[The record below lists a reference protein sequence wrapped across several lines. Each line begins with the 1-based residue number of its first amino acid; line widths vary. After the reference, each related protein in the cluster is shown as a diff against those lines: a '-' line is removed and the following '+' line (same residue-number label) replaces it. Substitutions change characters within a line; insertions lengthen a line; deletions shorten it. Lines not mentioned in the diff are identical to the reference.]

1 MVILEQRKKARF
13 ILLAIALL
21 TLSFLSYSGE
31 SLRAEE
37 VSIFYTAD
45 ILGQIEP
52 IEDEDGNTVGGA
64 VRLGYIISS
73 QGKELDSFLLLDAGN
88 AIGPDPFVRF
98 SNGLDQIKIMNQIGY
113 TAMALGEMEF
123 MYGPEAL
130 KKCIEESN
138 FPLLS
143 ANVVYQDTG
152 KYFSKPYS
160 IYNTSDGLKVGIT
173 AVTDADIPLSAYGFS
188 NIEIDYPSSC
198 LSEIIDT
205 LKTEKGCDL
214 VVVLSNLG
222 EEEDKKLVESIQ
234 DIDIIIG
241 SSARALSPSR
251 VYQSIPQD
259 IDKGVSMFY
268 CTPLATTVGKISLEV
283 EKDNSLVKMSN
294 IEFKS
299 FYLDKESC
307 PPDFVEKE
315 VPELKEF
322 VEKDIIEPYKSREEV
337 IIGAVKEGE
346 TIKLTDLVL
355 LLMQKKTDAE
365 FALCDRGLFGWFL
378 KDVMLQGKIKEYD
391 IDEGIPYS
399 DDLILVKMTG
409 SDILDL
415 IDYHEE
421 QIGTTKE
428 LLFSSGFDPASQK
441 INGRDIDD
449 YEEYIFAVNNYLASQ
464 GAGYTMFGDE
474 DVELIKD
481 TDIKIRDL
489 ALNYI
494 KEKSTKG
501 QKLSLSELKHW
512 AEKTRWKYRVYLS
525 GGLDVFSKGKNADL
539 YSDIDEFSSPRY
551 YEWEIGPAFELK
563 GWSKQQSLDFTLSV
577 EYGKGK
583 YFPEDDD
590 PYEEEVEDSIDADLD
605 YRRFVGED
613 FYGTLFLELDDLQ
626 ITPEEDD
633 RKGYLSTGLGIGYE
647 FSSDFDVSFGVSAH
661 NKLFVSGEDYGLYL
675 KSQYQEDF
683 NNFSLDIKGY
693 VFHILKLGQLSSYS
707 GITPAVGDYTVKIEG
722 DIEVSLTDTL
732 TLDFQ
737 PFLYYD
743 KSVGDWAWSLSTSL
757 TLELDW
763 GLLS

>member
-1 MVILEQRKKARF
+1 MKKARF

-21 TLSFLSYSGE
+21 TLSFVSYSGG

-52 IEDEDGNTVGGA
+52 IQDENGNAVGGA
-64 VRLGYIISS
+64 VRLGYMISW

-88 AIGPDPFVRF
+88 AIGPGSFIRF
-98 SNGLDQIKIMNQIGY
+98 SNGLDQIKVMNQIGY

-123 MYGPEAL
+123 IYGPEAL
-130 KKCIEESN
+130 KKCIEEAN

-143 ANVVYQDTG
+143 ANVIHQDTG
-152 KYFSKPYS
+152 KYFAEPYS
-160 IYNTSDGLKVGIT
+160 IYNTSDGLKVAIT
-173 AVTDADIPLSAYGFS
+173 AVTDADIPLSVYGFS
-188 NIEIDYPSSC
+188 NIEVDYPSAC

-214 VVVLSNLG
+214 IVVLSNLG
-222 EEEDKKLVESIQ
+222 EEEDKRLVESIQ

-268 CTPLATTVGKISLEV
+268 CTPLATTVGKITLEV
-283 EKDNSLVKMSN
+283 EKDNSMVKISN
-294 IEFKS
+294 IKFRS

-307 PPDFVEKE
+307 PPDLVEKE
-315 VPELKEF
+315 ILKLKEF
-322 VEKDIIEPYKSREEV
+322 VEKDVIERYKSREEV
-337 IIGAVKEGE
+337 IIGEVKEGE

-378 KDVMLQGKIKEYD
+378 KDIMLQGEIKEND
-391 IDEGIPYS
+391 IAQGIPYS
-399 DDLILVKMTG
+399 DDLILLKMTG
-409 SDILDL
+409 SDILDI

-428 LLFSSGFDPASQK
+428 LVFSPGFDPASQK

-449 YEEYIFAVNNYLASQ
+449 YEEYIVAVNNYLASQ

-489 ALNYI
+489 ALNYV
-494 KEKSTKG
+494 KEKSTEG
-501 QKLSLSELKHW
+501 QRLSLSELERW
-512 AEKTRWKYRVYLS
+512 AEKTRWKYRVSLS
-525 GGLDVFSKGKNADL
+525 GELDVFSKGKSADL
-539 YSDIDEFSSPRY
+539 YSDIDEFSLSRY
-551 YEWEIGPAFELK
+551 YEWRIEPAFELK
-563 GWSKQQSLDFTLSV
+563 GWSKQQSLDFTLSM
-577 EYGKGK
+577 EYGRCK

-605 YRRFVGED
+605 YRRFIEGD
-613 FYGTLFLELDDLQ
+613 FYGTLFLELDDLE
-626 ITPEEDD
+626 IAPEEDD
-633 RKGYLSTGLGIGYE
+633 RRGSLSTGLGIGYE

-661 NKLFVSGEDYGLYL
+661 DKLFVSGQDYGLYL
-675 KSQYQEDF
+675 KSEYQEDF
-683 NNFSLDIKGY
+683 DNLSLDIKGY
-693 VFHILKLGQLSSYS
+693 MFYILKSEEISSYT
-707 GITPAVGDYTVKIEG
+707 GVTAGVGDYIVKIEG
-722 DIEVSLTDTL
+722 DIEFSLTDTL

-737 PFLYYD
+737 PFIYYD
-743 KSVGDWAWSLSTSL
+743 KSIGDWAWSLSTSL

-763 GLLS
+763 GLLP